1 MTGAACRKAIAANGD
16 GRKQPFPTVTCKS
29 QLLHTSLNGMDL
41 RSCELDGFRLAP
53 QDLKGAIVTPEQAMM
68 LAGFLGVVIR

>member
-1 MTGAACRKAIAANGD
+1 
-16 GRKQPFPTVTCKS
+16 
-29 QLLHTSLNGMDL
+29 MDL